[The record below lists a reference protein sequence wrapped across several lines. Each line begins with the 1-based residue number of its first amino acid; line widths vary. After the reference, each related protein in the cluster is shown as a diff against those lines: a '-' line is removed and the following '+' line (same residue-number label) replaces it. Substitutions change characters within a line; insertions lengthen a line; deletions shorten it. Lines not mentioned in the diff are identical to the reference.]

1 MMNKEEFSKIYKPLT
16 KEERYNNM
24 LESIKNMKPFED
36 EDSIP
41 SVPIAS
47 KEDYENIIVPN
58 FIRCGA
64 IPKDKLEVGA
74 TYIGSCRNA
83 SEAVW
88 DGNEFTYIRHKFG
101 SSYEETI
108 NHFQDDDGS
117 DLFVPI
123 KKKED

>member
-1 MMNKEEFSKIYKPLT
+1 MNKEDVLKIYKPLT

-88 DGNEFTYIRHKFG
+88 DGEKFTYMRTKFG
-101 SSYEETI
+101 FVYPETI

>member
-1 MMNKEEFSKIYKPLT
+1 MNKEDVLKIYKPLT
-16 KEERYNNM
+16 KEERYSNM
-24 LESIKNMKPFED
+24 LESIKNMKPFTD

-41 SVPIAS
+41 SVPITS

-64 IPKDKLEVGA
+64 IPKDKLEVGV
-74 TYIGSCRNA
+74 TYVGSCRNA

-88 DGNEFTYIRHKFG
+88 DGKEFTYIRHKFG